1 MTNPETNGYTPKEE
15 KIDLEPHVNQSIE
28 KSYPKAEFESAL
40 EKQTPERRALL
51 TVANSLLS
59 EGLAVEMTKLDDQQL
74 VEQLQAK
81 FQENI
86 KSHYLQTGLADKI
99 RELPIRENL
108 DPTGIPLDEQAVN
121 LIAEE
126 SQGTHG
132 WVDMLPN
139 LRKEAQQAGLN
150 CTMGS
155 ALLHLALE
163 NLGFDKVRTT
173 IRSGHSIVTRE
184 TDDRGLVLYDAT
196 SLSTKNDKFVG
207 YSRKFEADQIKRKQD
222 VTGKGFGFELIS
234 DTKDKIGGFKEA
246 GEDGQYRQSF
256 FAYEPEVK
264 MDLAIALENL
274 SEIKDDAA
282 KDESEQTTPFN
293 IDSYREALVAFIREN
308 NTNNLSDENIA
319 EIRNSNRQQIE
330 ELTQEASSFYENGG
344 QIPNPYDF
352 LSSPL
357 LQAKQEL
364 TQLPDPK
371 DFKDFTGSSERY
383 KQARELY
390 EKYPELRTFDYKAVK
405 SKLAL
410 FNGNDYL

>member
-1 MTNPETNGYTPKEE
+1 MENEPKNLDKKIEE
-15 KIDLEPHVNQSIE
+15 PAKSDTVTHVE
-28 KSYPKAEFESAL
+28 KSDPKAEFESAL

-59 EGLAVEMTKLDDQQL
+59 EGFTTEVTELNDRQL

-86 KSHYLQTGLADKI
+86 ESHYRQTGLADKI
-99 RELPIRENL
+99 KALPIRESLN
-108 DPTGIPLDEQAVN
+108 PTGIPIDEQAVN

-163 NLGFDKVRTT
+163 DLGFDQVRTVL
-173 IRSGHSIVTRE
+173 RKGHHVVIRE
-184 TDDRGLVLYDAT
+184 TGDGSLKLYDPT
-196 SLSTKNDKFVG
+196 SLSTKEGRLVG
-207 YSRKFEADQIKRKQD
+207 YSRKFATTETKRKQD
-222 VTGKGFGFELIS
+222 VPGKGFGFELIS
-234 DTKDKIGGFKEA
+234 DGEDKIGGFMEA
-246 GEDGQYRQSF
+246 DEDGKYRQSF

-282 KDESEQTTPFN
+282 KIESEQTTPFD
-293 IDSYREALVAFIREN
+293 IDAYREALVAFIREN
-308 NTNNLSDENIA
+308 NSTDLSDADIA
-319 EIRNSNRQQIE
+319 EIDNSNRQPIE
-330 ELTQEASSFYENGG
+330 ELTQTASSFYEQDG

-357 LQAKQEL
+357 LKPKQEL
-364 TQLPDPK
+364 TQLPNPK
-371 DFKDFTGSSERY
+371 DFAGSSERY
-383 KQARELY
+383 EQARELCK
-390 EKYPELRTFDYKAVK
+390 KYPELKTLDYKAVQ

-410 FNGNDYL
+410 FDGHDYL

>member
-1 MTNPETNGYTPKEE
+1 MENEPKNLDKKIEE
-15 KIDLEPHVNQSIE
+15 PAKSDTVTHVE
-28 KSYPKAEFESAL
+28 KSDPKAEFESAL

-59 EGLAVEMTKLDDQQL
+59 EGFTTEVTELNDRQL

-86 KSHYLQTGLADKI
+86 ESHYRQTGLADKI
-99 RELPIRENL
+99 KALPIRESLN
-108 DPTGIPLDEQAVN
+108 PTGIPIDEQAVN

-139 LRKEAQQAGLN
+139 LRKEAQQAGLT

-163 NLGFDKVRTT
+163 DLGFDQVRTVL
-173 IRSGHSIVTRE
+173 RKGHHVVIRE
-184 TDDRGLVLYDAT
+184 TGDGSLKLYDPT
-196 SLSTKNDKFVG
+196 SLSTKEGRLVG
-207 YSRKFEADQIKRKQD
+207 YSRKFATTETKRKQD
-222 VTGKGFGFELIS
+222 VPGKGFGFELIS
-234 DTKDKIGGFKEA
+234 DGEDKIGGFMEA
-246 GEDGQYRQSF
+246 DEDGKYRQSF

-282 KDESEQTTPFN
+282 KIESEQTTPFD
-293 IDSYREALVAFIREN
+293 IDAYREALVAFIREN
-308 NTNNLSDENIA
+308 NSTDLSDADIA
-319 EIRNSNRQQIE
+319 EIDNSNRQPIE
-330 ELTQEASSFYENGG
+330 ELTQTASSFYEQDG

-357 LQAKQEL
+357 LKPKQEL
-364 TQLPDPK
+364 TQLPNPK
-371 DFKDFTGSSERY
+371 DFAGSSERY
-383 KQARELY
+383 EQARELCK
-390 EKYPELRTFDYKAVK
+390 KYPELKTLDYKAVQ

-410 FNGNDYL
+410 FDGHDYL